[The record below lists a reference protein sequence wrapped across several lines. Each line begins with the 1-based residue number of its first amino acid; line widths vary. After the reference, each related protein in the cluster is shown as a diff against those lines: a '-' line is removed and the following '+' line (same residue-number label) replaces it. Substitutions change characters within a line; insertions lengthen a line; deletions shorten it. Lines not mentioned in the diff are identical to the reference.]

1 LETYRL
7 RLLDRIAIA
16 IVVPLL
22 YLLGWTLR
30 TREAGRL
37 DWSLRAPR
45 EHALWSLWHETLLP
59 GTWFFRRL
67 DVHVMISASRDGELI
82 ARITQHLGY
91 TPVRGSTSKGALG
104 ATRKLVAS
112 LREGKRTAITPD
124 GPRGPR
130 RRAQPGMIGVARL
143 TGRPIVA
150 LGIAVDRAWRLG
162 SWDRFVIPKPFARV
176 CYAYGE
182 PICVP
187 REGGSDA
194 EHLAR
199 IQGEMERVT
208 ALAESAVARD
218 QRAR

>member
-1 LETYRL
+1 
-7 RLLDRIAIA
+7 
-16 IVVPLL
+16 
-22 YLLGWTLR
+22 
-30 TREAGRL
+30 
-37 DWSLRAPR
+37 
-45 EHALWSLWHETLLP
+45 
-59 GTWFFRRL
+59 
-67 DVHVMISASRDGELI
+67 
-82 ARITQHLGY
+82 
-91 TPVRGSTSKGALG
+91 VRGSTSKGALG

-182 PICVP
+182 PIYVP

-218 QRAR
+218 QRVR